1 MNKEQDKIYTE
12 QDMLDYME
20 YVSFINMRYHFK
32 VPLSPSR
39 WYKEVKNTEPSSWQL
54 QRQFLYLGINN

>member
-39 WYKEVKNTEPSSWQL
+39 WYKEVKNTEMSSW
-54 QRQFLYLGINN
+54 

>member
-32 VPLSPSR
+32 APLSPSR
-39 WYKEVKNTEPSSWQL
+39 WYKEAKNTEMSSW
-54 QRQFLYLGINN
+54 